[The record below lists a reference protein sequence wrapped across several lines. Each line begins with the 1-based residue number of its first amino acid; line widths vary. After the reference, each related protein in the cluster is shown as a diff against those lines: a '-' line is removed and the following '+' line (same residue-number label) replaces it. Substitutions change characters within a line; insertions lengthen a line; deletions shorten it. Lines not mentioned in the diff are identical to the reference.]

1 MFPLYFRPTTT
12 CPRVGV
18 WARREL
24 QCLYAVFGGSHW
36 CYSMS
41 GALGALWSAGI
52 ILWAGAGAP
61 GGTVRRAAVRKRL
74 TGLRLR

>member
-24 QCLYAVFGGSHW
+24 QCLYAVFGGSHSW

-52 ILWAGAGAP
+52 NRTPRAG
-61 GGTVRRAAVRKRL
+61 RKEEKNSR
-74 TGLRLR
+74 